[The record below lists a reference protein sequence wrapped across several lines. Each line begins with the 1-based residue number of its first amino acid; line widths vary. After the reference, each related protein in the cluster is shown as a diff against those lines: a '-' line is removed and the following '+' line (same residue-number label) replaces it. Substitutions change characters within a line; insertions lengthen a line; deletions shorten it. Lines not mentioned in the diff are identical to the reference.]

1 MAPAHLTLF
10 PSPAAGLPTRKTPS
24 PNVYHETN
32 LRGLAFQVDGT
43 RKAHPQIQPAQE
55 TFQHSLFCNPA
66 VAPKSP
72 ATVPTTTS
80 PSTTTRG
87 PIRRSSRTRRR
98 SSPIIEGPDSVGEF
112 IAREDQLSELP
123 RNTHFGS
130 LTPPRRSLSSASQRQ
145 RIQPVNTSMHRTPRA
160 AHELITPVDDQDAV
174 PPLPESTRFRSPSP
188 KHGYP
193 IDTSGQSPGFSAP
206 MRSIFPQYNPTRAL
220 QHQSYYPTSSPPA
233 YSSPVMS
240 SPTQQ
245 QVLKRYDSAVGL
257 VDGYEHI
264 PAATQ
269 ADSQALWSASTE
281 TFPCEGR
288 KVQFPL
294 YQDLPD
300 ETIKVAIGTSPSS
313 LIYSMTRESPSG
325 TTPKRY
331 ALQKHCPT
339 TSSSPSSSSPVSQL
353 EVPIENK
360 NQDQITTIFPKTAA
374 IAAIKAIAESPEA
387 RHIATFDPHGESPEA
402 ARLAQ
407 DAVTSAH
414 RNYSCQLIKKQKSS
428 NNKPLEAHYELKHPQ
443 LGVCAITVTT
453 TTPTTAISRSGG
465 SGEVTKM
472 KISFHHPSA
481 TPAAIASETLNLAFL
496 DFAHGA
502 CVLDLPSLI
511 ALDSRFVVDTVVSAL
526 VAVAVI
532 ENERFV
538 REQTTFEGPPVQHAV
553 VGGKMGKGNKKKMG
567 KQQRGEG
574 AATAVKTGKDS
585 LPLQQ
590 QNPSSS
596 SPSSSSSFL
605 TRRREK
611 KEVQELCATSS
622 SPTEKEKEEVEEQKK
637 QIQISR
643 REAKKDDKLK
653 QEKDEDELPGFT
665 RAVFGLMGMGIK
677 GSWWVAK
684 TSVKVTVKGVK
695 MVGKE
700 MR

>member
-1 MAPAHLTLF
+1 
-10 PSPAAGLPTRKTPS
+10 
-24 PNVYHETN
+24 
-32 LRGLAFQVDGT
+32 
-43 RKAHPQIQPAQE
+43 
-55 TFQHSLFCNPA
+55 
-66 VAPKSP
+66 
-72 ATVPTTTS
+72 
-80 PSTTTRG
+80 
-87 PIRRSSRTRRR
+87 
-98 SSPIIEGPDSVGEF
+98 
-112 IAREDQLSELP
+112 
-123 RNTHFGS
+123 
-130 LTPPRRSLSSASQRQ
+130 
-145 RIQPVNTSMHRTPRA
+145 
-160 AHELITPVDDQDAV
+160 
-174 PPLPESTRFRSPSP
+174 
-188 KHGYP
+188 
-193 IDTSGQSPGFSAP
+193 
-206 MRSIFPQYNPTRAL
+206 
-220 QHQSYYPTSSPPA
+220 
-233 YSSPVMS
+233 
-240 SPTQQ
+240 
-245 QVLKRYDSAVGL
+245 
-257 VDGYEHI
+257 
-264 PAATQ
+264 
-269 ADSQALWSASTE
+269 
-281 TFPCEGR
+281 
-288 KVQFPL
+288 
-294 YQDLPD
+294 
-300 ETIKVAIGTSPSS
+300 
-313 LIYSMTRESPSG
+313 MTRESPSG

-353 EVPIENK
+353 EVPIEDK

-374 IAAIKAIAESPEA
+374 IAAIQAIAESPEA

-414 RNYSCQLIKKQKSS
+414 RNYSCQLIKKQKS
-428 NNKPLEAHYELKHPQ
+428 NNKKPLEAHYELKHPQ

-453 TTPTTAISRSGG
+453 TTATTAISRSGG

-538 REQTTFEGPPVQHAV
+538 REQITFEGPP
-553 VGGKMGKGNKKKMG
+553 
-567 KQQRGEG
+567 
-574 AATAVKTGKDS
+574 
-585 LPLQQ
+585 
-590 QNPSSS
+590 
-596 SPSSSSSFL
+596 
-605 TRRREK
+605 

-622 SPTEKEKEEVEEQKK
+622 FPTEKEKEEVEEQKK

-643 REAKKDDKLK
+643 REAKKDEKLK